1 MSNFGGYTKWPH
13 VKSAFDAFDMSFGI
27 EEEVAGSK
35 AVKRVKDA
43 SNRFLDSFLNLWIL
57 LNAFFLFLMW
67 KNMPGVIYA
76 ALSMLLSGIAARY
89 TWSIKKVTL
98 TRWVFFAPQLFVV
111 LCAPFFING
120 IRTPILVN
128 VPWIIILS
136 GWMLGRRV
144 MVVTVCLIVA
154 MIFSLWYVEAYGWW
168 EMKTPLRSL
177 DAWLRAYF
185 LDAVL
190 CALAVAALIGSYQ
203 AELRRKIYLEA
214 RLASVVRLSRN
225 IIRRSLVPMC
235 IFDINGTCIEANDA
249 CLTLFGLPKSQVI
262 GREIKDLT
270 ASVLDKFYEALT
282 SGECIEGDIEVIFAE
297 GKKSW
302 LDVRFLPFETEDRKN
317 VLVQYID
324 ITHRKNRNDALEV
337 LAFYDSLTGLPN
349 RRLLYDR
356 LDSALSR
363 CRRQDCLGAVFFLDL
378 DNFKKL
384 NDTHGHSAGDRLLQ
398 ELARRLSASVRET
411 DTVARLG
418 GDEFVLLLEQIGL
431 NDEEAYK
438 NSQTFMNKLIRCLE
452 EPCDLG
458 NNLYSASVSIGYKL
472 FNGTDSDY
480 C

>member
-76 ALSMLLSGIAARY
+76 PLSMLLSGIAARY

-297 GKKSW
+297 GKK
-302 LDVRFLPFETEDRKN
+302 K
-317 VLVQYID
+317 
-324 ITHRKNRNDALEV
+324 
-337 LAFYDSLTGLPN
+337 LAG
-349 RRLLYDR
+349 
-356 LDSALSR
+356 
-363 CRRQDCLGAVFFLDL
+363 RQIPSF
-378 DNFKKL
+378 
-384 NDTHGHSAGDRLLQ
+384 
-398 ELARRLSASVRET
+398 
-411 DTVARLG
+411 
-418 GDEFVLLLEQIGL
+418 
-431 NDEEAYK
+431 
-438 NSQTFMNKLIRCLE
+438 
-452 EPCDLG
+452 
-458 NNLYSASVSIGYKL
+458 
-472 FNGTDSDY
+472 
-480 C
+480 